1 MLVLVFILIFQLT
14 TAELWLA
21 EPSQLNQMMDWLSNH
36 AITKT
41 WNFQN
46 DTVWCVLDY
55 LTEYTWLSIKLLI
68 KFFYE

>member
-1 MLVLVFILIFQLT
+1 
-14 TAELWLA
+14 LA
-21 EPSQLNQMMDWLSNH
+21 EPSQLNQMMDRPSNH
-36 AITKT
+36 AISET

-46 DTVWCVLDY
+46 DTVWCVLNY